1 MKFLTNHTLHIIT
14 LIFFLLGNSDARE
27 AKEYDNDV
35 NYEETKIPH
44 YDLPELLIGPD
55 GKKISSTSEW
65 EDIRRP
71 QILSLYSNL
80 IYGRVPKPFT
90 PLKISYK
97 LIKEDKD
104 FMKGKATRKDID
116 IVISNSKGSK
126 KMRFLVF
133 SPNGVDGPAP
143 AFLKHSFNLSLIHI

>member
-80 IYGRVPKPFT
+80 CLLYT
-90 PLKISYK
+90 
-97 LIKEDKD
+97 
-104 FMKGKATRKDID
+104 
-116 IVISNSKGSK
+116 
-126 KMRFLVF
+126 
-133 SPNGVDGPAP
+133 SPSPRDVEESRMPSSA
-143 AFLKHSFNLSLIHI
+143 

>member
-1 MKFLTNHTLHIIT
+1 MSSLYIKTMKFLKNHTIHIIT
-14 LIFFLLGNSDARE
+14 LIFILLGNSNARE

-35 NYEETKIPH
+35 NYDETKIPH
-44 YDLPELLIGPD
+44 YDLPQLLIGPD

-65 EDIRRP
+65 EEIRRP

-80 IYGRVPKPFT
+80 IYGRVPEPVT
-90 PLKISYK
+90 PLKISFK
-97 LIKEDKD
+97 LIKEDRD

-126 KMRFLVF
+126 KCAFSFFLQMKSMVLHQHF
-133 SPNGVDGPAP
+133 
-143 AFLKHSFNLSLIHI
+143 

>member
-1 MKFLTNHTLHIIT
+1 MKFLRNHPLYIIT
-14 LIFFLLGNSDARE
+14 LTFIILSDSDARE

-80 IYGRVPKPFT
+80 IY
-90 PLKISYK
+90 
-97 LIKEDKD
+97 
-104 FMKGKATRKDID
+104 
-116 IVISNSKGSK
+116 
-126 KMRFLVF
+126 
-133 SPNGVDGPAP
+133 
-143 AFLKHSFNLSLIHI
+143 LSLIHI

>member
-1 MKFLTNHTLHIIT
+1 MKFLRNHPLYIIT
-14 LIFFLLGNSDARE
+14 LTFILLSDSDARE

-80 IYGRVPKPFT
+80 IYGRINPPAKIDFPFPFWLRNSCT
-90 PLKISYK
+90 CPIKRRWIQFRQPSHDANPQGHQPYLLLRLAIGIQVLIARMEITRPL
-97 LIKEDKD
+97 
-104 FMKGKATRKDID
+104 
-116 IVISNSKGSK
+116 V
-126 KMRFLVF
+126 
-133 SPNGVDGPAP
+133 
-143 AFLKHSFNLSLIHI
+143 